1 MDPKAIFHEA
11 ITTVFDRW
19 TTLALAVEQ
28 GWGGRDSR
36 QKRILLEDEVI
47 QYLEKAAKKKRPP
60 SHENEG
66 DVDDLAYFLYLR
78 VDELFNTET
87 DDGSPNEVAC
97 FCIRLYNTCKAGD
110 TAFAQQILQACSAA
124 PQGDLAK
131 SQGFEHVEYATEE
144 DMLLDKMEGME
155 VDDSGD
161 DASDG
166 AAEGNSQME
175 PPLAAGNT
183 DAPSVAFGPGLT
195 GAPATAGYAEESA
208 PAKPRAPPPEP
219 EVDEDGFTS
228 VVKGRRRP
236 K

>member
-36 QKRILLEDEVI
+36 QKRILLQGEVFE
-47 QYLEKAAKKKRPP
+47 YLTNAGRKKRPL
-60 SHENEG
+60 SHENPG

-78 VDELFNTET
+78 IDELFNTET
-87 DDGSPNEVAC
+87 DDGSPQEVAGL
-97 FCIRLYNTCKAGD
+97 CIRLFNTCKSGD
-110 TAFAQQILQACSAA
+110 ASFAQQLLTVCQAA
-124 PQGDLAK
+124 PSVDLAR
-131 SQGFEHVEYATEE
+131 SQGTEHIEYATEE
-144 DMLLDKMEGME
+144 DMLLDKMERME
-155 VDDSGD
+155 VDDSAD
-161 DASDG
+161 DASDD
-166 AAEGNSQME
+166 AAEGKQHME
-175 PPLAAGNT
+175 KPGAAS
-183 DAPSVAFGPGLT
+183 DAAPIAFGPGLT
-195 GAPATAGYAEESA
+195 GAPASAGYAEQPA

-228 VVKGRRRP
+228 IVKGRRRP